1 MKLWAT
7 LLTGCLLTL
16 LAVTARA
23 ADGRFSQSLATEDR
37 VATGVMKLSSDQVA
51 VLDALVRRDFATRT
65 STRAAANA
73 SARFSE
79 RLTADEHRIAGFA
92 LLTEAELV
100 RLDAAV
106 DKSTSAAVT
115 RALLAPPAFLSPT
128 RVRPTEAKEGG
139 EIHGSFSLSY
149 GVGKGGYSEKSGS
162 MVLNYEDPA
171 RRFMISVGYTE
182 THTKS
187 PYLYRDDPRFY
198 SPRELPEFSP
208 KPVP

>member
-1 MKLWAT
+1 MKFWAT
-7 LLTGCLLTL
+7 LLAGCLLSVF
-16 LAVTARA
+16 AATARG
-23 ADGRFSQSLATEDR
+23 ADGRFSQTLATEDR
-37 VATGVMKLSSDQVA
+37 IVTGVVKLSSDQVA

-65 STRAAANA
+65 STRAVPNA
-73 SARFSE
+73 SPRFSE
-79 RLTADEHRIAGFA
+79 RLTADEHRIAGLA
-92 LLTEAELV
+92 LLTDAELI

-106 DKSTSAAVT
+106 DKSTSSAVT
-115 RALLAPPAFLSPT
+115 RALLAPPTLLSPS

-171 RRFMISVGYTE
+171 RRFIISVGYTE

-208 KPVP
+208 RPLP